1 MSAELLE
8 RSASELTR
16 DLATRQIR
24 VTELMAACLAR
35 IDEVNPALN
44 AIYTVDAEPALAAA
58 ADGDGHSRGEPL
70 RRPDGCF
77 PSRLT
82 RVGTTSNADR
92 TPRSVASRPGA
103 FT

>member
-24 VTELMAACLAR
+24 ATELMAACLAR

-44 AIYTVDAEPALAAA
+44 AISTVDGEAALAAA
-58 ADGDGHSRGEPL
+58 VVIAGA
-70 RRPDGCF
+70 
-77 PSRLT
+77 SRLD
-82 RVGTTSNADR
+82 DR
-92 TPRSVASRPGA
+92 MVACRAALPE
-103 FT
+103 